1 MEQKRERIWELDA
14 LRGFCI
20 VCVIFVH
27 FMFDLVYFLGKQ
39 VDFPPLYTFIQQY
52 GGAILSFCPAA
63 APRSARGASGAAC
76 WSLGAVC

>member
-52 GGAILSFCPAA
+52 GGAIFV
-63 APRSARGASGAAC
+63 GAAC